1 MVEMVSLAM
10 TAERANAVITGEQS
24 SKSTVFI
31 YFLTNNDLFFSFF
44 FISLNS
50 FLGPSG
56 PKGEA
61 SFSGQ
66 QGDMGDAGITGVR
79 GYNARPG
86 MCHGIAI
93 MTTCNR
99 RRIFVC

>member
-1 MVEMVSLAM
+1 M
-10 TAERANAVITGEQS
+10 ITGKQS
-24 SKSTVFI
+24 SKPTVFI
-31 YFLTNNDLFFSFF
+31 YFLTNKCIVSFF

-50 FLGPSG
+50 FFGPSG

-86 MCHGIAI
+86 MCQGIAI
-93 MTTCNR
+93 MTTCYR
-99 RRIFVC
+99 R